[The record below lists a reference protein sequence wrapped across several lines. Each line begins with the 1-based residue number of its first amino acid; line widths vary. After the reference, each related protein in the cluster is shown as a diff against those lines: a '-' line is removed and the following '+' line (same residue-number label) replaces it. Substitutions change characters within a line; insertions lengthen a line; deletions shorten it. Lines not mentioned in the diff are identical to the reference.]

1 LPTFDQ
7 QTTPLLSPKKE
18 ALTFHLHTHHHH
30 HIHNPNPP
38 ISSNTSS
45 LLKSPNPTKTTTVPL
60 SPQKSCVLVNKEQLV
75 ETKTILPLS
84 VNNVVKKEHQQ
95 ISTMTTSASN
105 NEYEALNFSI
115 KHLSSSKKSNCN
127 ENDVTTKK
135 SSSRKSSPTKLR
147 VHSGSKSNGSPD
159 RTSYSI
165 NSIITNN
172 QVTSSTSTIISPV
185 SNILNSNG
193 ETKSSRRAHKRRSV
207 SATTANSTTIISMKN
222 SRSSRTNSCTAKRSH
237 SPSLMNFNET
247 TKNPSQKKK
256 QKVSLCWVL
265 FGKSEQKLVSI
276 DSDKP
281 PVYRECYTS
290 IQHIKEKDIIKS
302 EDCVLLRPETA
313 EKKDMTPYLAKV
325 KWFWKEPESGEIQ
338 MSLVWYYH
346 PEHSELPLRVKERF
360 LPNEVLASKYW
371 DCVNVACIED
381 KCYVL
386 NVNEYNR

>member
-1 LPTFDQ
+1 
-7 QTTPLLSPKKE
+7 
-18 ALTFHLHTHHHH
+18 
-30 HIHNPNPP
+30 
-38 ISSNTSS
+38 
-45 LLKSPNPTKTTTVPL
+45 
-60 SPQKSCVLVNKEQLV
+60 
-75 ETKTILPLS
+75 
-84 VNNVVKKEHQQ
+84 
-95 ISTMTTSASN
+95 
-105 NEYEALNFSI
+105 
-115 KHLSSSKKSNCN
+115 
-127 ENDVTTKK
+127 
-135 SSSRKSSPTKLR
+135 
-147 VHSGSKSNGSPD
+147 
-159 RTSYSI
+159 
-165 NSIITNN
+165 
-172 QVTSSTSTIISPV
+172 
-185 SNILNSNG
+185 
-193 ETKSSRRAHKRRSV
+193 
-207 SATTANSTTIISMKN
+207 
-222 SRSSRTNSCTAKRSH
+222 
-237 SPSLMNFNET
+237 MNFNET

-386 NVNEYNR
+386 NVNEYNRYRLREESSNLFEHPEPTGQLKSLLNRTTASIHHRSLPSKNVDNQNIFFCRYVYDHRAKRILKNPSLYNPTANPPITTTTTTTINSTTTISLPTAARV